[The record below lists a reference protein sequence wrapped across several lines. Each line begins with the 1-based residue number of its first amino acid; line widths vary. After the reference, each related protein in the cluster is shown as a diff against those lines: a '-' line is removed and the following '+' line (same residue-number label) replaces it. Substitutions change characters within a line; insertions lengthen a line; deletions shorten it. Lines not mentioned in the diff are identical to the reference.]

1 MTQDT
6 DTIQMIQPG
15 TIDLGCKII
24 DEEKIQRSVEA
35 ECNKTEPMFYE
46 FWSREHMIKEL
57 CRLNQVLIDMQK
69 IIQKILRR

>member
-1 MTQDT
+1 
-6 DTIQMIQPG
+6 MIQPG

-35 ECNKTEPMFYE
+35 ECNKTEPMFNKTEPMFYE